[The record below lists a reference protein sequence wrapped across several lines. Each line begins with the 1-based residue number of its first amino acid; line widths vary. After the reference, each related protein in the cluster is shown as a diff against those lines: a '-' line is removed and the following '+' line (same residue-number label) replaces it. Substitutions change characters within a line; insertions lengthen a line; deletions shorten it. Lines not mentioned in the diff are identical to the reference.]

1 MIDTLKLMLGSYHVA
16 PGNNLTVQPASYI
29 EGSGR
34 ILSEYPLWRKPS
46 GAVVKGSKAFYN
58 SEHINLTIAPLK
70 ESGVQAFVKFSVP
83 KIYYGDNYYSTGRE
97 GTQAV
102 LGIVERELLEAG
114 IETDIQEAS
123 LSRIDTCA
131 TAIMEEAFPSYAPIF
146 SLLNG
151 SRQQR
156 RDYGTTFLWENSQI
170 QQCIYD
176 KNREAENRGIAPG
189 TYPAQSMRAEYRLLN
204 KRKIEST
211 LGFSS
216 VGMLPNQW
224 DLLKDRSRQAWSK
237 LFRFEPGE
245 FEIMASRQLSLELS
259 HFRDKYGRNY
269 LDYYLKAVG
278 ALSLVSVAGIETLR
292 SALQELEEDRL
303 KVYRAVKKLEQ
314 AKAELELLREEP
326 VSRKTLST
334 LYQELR
340 EKIYLN

>member
-1 MIDTLKLMLGSYHVA
+1 MIDTLKLMLESYRIA
-16 PGNNLTVQPASYI
+16 PGNSLTVQPASYI

-34 ILSEYPLWRKPS
+34 VISEYPLWRKES
-46 GAVVKGSKAFYN
+46 GVTVRGSKAFYN
-58 SEHINLTIAPLK
+58 SERLNLTIQPLK
-70 ESGVQAFVKFSVP
+70 GAGVQAFVHFSVP
-83 KIYYGDNYYSTGRE
+83 KIYHGDNYFSVGRE

-102 LGIVERELLEAG
+102 LKIVEGELLEAG

-123 LSRIDTCA
+123 LSRIDSCT
-131 TAIMEEAFPSYAPIF
+131 TAIMEEAFSCYAPVF
-146 SLLNG
+146 SLLSG

-156 RDYGTTFLWENSQI
+156 RDYGTTFLWENTQA

-176 KNREAENRGIAPG
+176 KNREAESRGIAPG

-204 KRKIEST
+204 KRKIEAT
-211 LGFSS
+211 LGFSR
-216 VGMLPNQW
+216 VGELPVQW
-224 DLLKDRSRQAWSK
+224 ESLKRKNREAWGR
-237 LFRFEPGE
+237 LFKFEPGE
-245 FEIMASRQLSLELS
+245 FEIMASKQLSLELS
-259 HFRDKYGRNY
+259 CFRDRYGRNF

-278 ALSLVSVAGIETLR
+278 ALSLVTVAGIETVR
-292 SALQELEEDRL
+292 SALQSLETDRFQIR
-303 KVYRAVKKLEQ
+303 RAVKKLEQ

>member
-1 MIDTLKLMLGSYHVA
+1 
-16 PGNNLTVQPASYI
+16 
-29 EGSGR
+29 
-34 ILSEYPLWRKPS
+34 
-46 GAVVKGSKAFYN
+46 
-58 SEHINLTIAPLK
+58 
-70 ESGVQAFVKFSVP
+70 
-83 KIYYGDNYYSTGRE
+83 
-97 GTQAV
+97 
-102 LGIVERELLEAG
+102 
-114 IETDIQEAS
+114 
-123 LSRIDTCA
+123 
-131 TAIMEEAFPSYAPIF
+131 
-146 SLLNG
+146 
-151 SRQQR
+151 
-156 RDYGTTFLWENSQI
+156 
-170 QQCIYD
+170 
-176 KNREAENRGIAPG
+176 
-189 TYPAQSMRAEYRLLN
+189 MRAEYRLLN

-292 SALQELEEDRL
+292 SALQELEEDRF